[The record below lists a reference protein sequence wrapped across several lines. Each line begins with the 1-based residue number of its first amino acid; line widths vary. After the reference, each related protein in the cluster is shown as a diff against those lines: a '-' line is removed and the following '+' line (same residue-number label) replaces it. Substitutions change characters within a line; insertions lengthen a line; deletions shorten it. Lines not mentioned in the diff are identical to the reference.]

1 MYNKRGSTV
10 VVLLTFCT
18 FGCLNGLYSLPTRV
32 TIIVRA
38 IGVIVVHLV
47 TFFIIDN
54 SGAQ

>member
-38 IGVIVVHLV
+38 IGVIEVSCD
-47 TFFIIDN
+47 FFYKLTKC
-54 SGAQ
+54 